1 MAFSDLYKQGASAFA
16 SETVNP
22 RAIGNKA
29 GSGVTQASQS
39 TPSPVPQMQEGQ
51 QEKEEGLSL
60 LETVGDIALAPIRGA
75 FEAFESAANVIPGVD
90 TTLNP
95 LGNSK
100 STVGGFVEGMSQFI
114 VGFIPGLKVAKGVG
128 YLGKAAKGKFIT
140 KFMKGSKT
148 DKHYQSTL
156 ATRKAMA
163 EKDTKTSFGRIV
175 GASAFSDFV
184 AFEGQEARLSDL
196 VQDTRLANPI
206 TEFLQY
212 EGNEGDSEYVGRF
225 KNLMEGAVI
234 EGITGGL
241 LFGFGLG
248 VKGLKA
254 YRDALAKGKTPKEAE
269 KAGADAM
276 NKPDETLDNIKT
288 EEEEPSLGNEI
299 PNDPDDAFTTP
310 QEKLAQEAE
319 EFGIDPRRKDGK
331 LKAVT
336 TLKRAIARAKGE
348 NLPKLKKAK
357 IASDKELSEPMYL
370 DVDNK
375 TYQQTKKD
383 TAARYKEIKPGKI
396 ETGGA
401 RAILS
406 SLLRRTE
413 NAFEMQAIMDDWTLR
428 SDLNKEKIE
437 ISAKKFKELE
447 REIDFVSGDMTG
459 QAKESIEAILRGEDD
474 FGFHEQWLRQNA
486 ASHQVMR
493 EAGEIAVGSAK
504 KWVDAGAKI
513 TDGDAYREFIDS
525 MTLYE
530 LAVDVNA
537 QRARRDSMALLQ
549 RQYLKNKYKN
559 KTIKSLD
566 DKMDDLDYTKFLYE
580 RVGSKDPVKLAR
592 QMAAVGSFDDLANL
606 RRAADLAQ
614 KTSGR
619 RLLDITQEYWINSI
633 LSGPATQVVNVIG
646 NALTGAILSV
656 ERGLGAA
663 FSGNTELLKATFNLT
678 YTIESFKEAVNAAV
692 LSLKNDDPV
701 LISGS
706 KQFNESSG
714 QGDVAI
720 SASNIGKTLPGKPK
734 ISDSSTL
741 GAGINTIGKITRAPS
756 RLLTSFDEFFK
767 NLAYRKEIRTELA
780 MEAYEKI
787 RKGEGSNKSAGELLD
802 VNDEIQSVGRE
813 MDEVAKYVEK
823 NLNSYI
829 TASGRY
835 MSEQGLL
842 LSAKQAAE
850 KAGKTFG
857 KGQEKFIRDY
867 MRKAENKFNKNATI
881 LDKVYARSEKARQR
895 AETAT
900 FTNKIENASIIEPI
914 SRLLTKHPVL
924 KFVVPFLRTPAN
936 ILKFGFDRSPF
947 GLLKNV
953 SKEYRRK
960 YFEGTDIEKADALG
974 QLSMGTLTT
983 AATLLYL
990 NSGSQVITGGGPR
1003 NRQERDALRE
1013 TGWQPYSIKIG
1024 DTYISYQRLDPV
1036 ATMMQ
1041 MAADYRDYLT
1051 YEVKDDD
1058 DRGAFELFTA
1068 MSLVY
1073 AVNLTDKTFLQGVNN
1088 MLNVMRDPEYYGPKL
1103 FKDVSSGL
1111 VPNLIN
1117 QVRNTK
1123 SEIIVKEAKSFSDT
1137 LTKRVPG
1144 LDKKVAPKRNI
1155 LGEEVY
1161 RSNPMILGTGLF
1173 GLVNPFYVS
1182 PDRKDL
1188 VFNEIAKTR
1197 QGYRLPSK
1205 YLFGIRDINLEEV
1218 ESSAGKYD
1226 VYDRLQELTGTVKIS
1241 DKTLRQYLKEV
1252 MSSKEYK
1259 NIPNLSVFETTG
1271 EKSPKI
1277 DIINN
1282 IIRAYR
1288 SKAQEQ
1294 VLQENPELLERYKA
1308 AIEKGN
1314 EAFTTPQT

>member
-39 TPSPVPQMQEGQ
+39 TPSPVPQVQEGQ
-51 QEKEEGLSL
+51 QKKEEGLSL
-60 LETVGDIALAPIRGA
+60 LETVGDIAIAPVRGA
-75 FEAFESAANVIPGVD
+75 FEAFESAFNVIPGVD

-175 GASAFSDFV
+175 GASAFSDFL

-225 KNLMEGAVI
+225 KNVMEGAVI

-288 EEEEPSLGNEI
+288 EEEEPPLGNEI
-299 PNDPDDAFTTP
+299 PNDPDDAFITP

-396 ETGGA
+396 ETGGS

-459 QAKESIEAILRGEDD
+459 QAKDSIETILRGEDD

-549 RQYLKNKYKN
+549 RRYLKNKNKYKN

-646 NALTGAILSV
+646 NALTGAMLSV

-720 SASNIGKTLPGKPK
+720 SASNIGKVLPGKPT

-983 AATLLYL
+983 TATLLYL
-990 NSGSQVITGGGPR
+990 NSGSQAITGGGPR

-1013 TGWQPYSIKIG
+1013 TGWQPYSVKVG
-1024 DTYISYQRLDPV
+1024 DTYYSYQRLDPV

-1117 QVRNTK
+1117 QTRNTQ

-1161 RSNPMILGTGLF
+1161 RANPTGVL

-1197 QGYRLPSK
+1197 QGYKLPSK

>member
-1 MAFSDLYKQGASAFA
+1 MAFSDLYKKGASAFA

-39 TPSPVPQMQEGQ
+39 TPGPVPQMQEGQ
-51 QEKEEGLSL
+51 QETEEGLTL
-60 LETVGDIALAPIRGA
+60 LETVGDVALAPIRGA
-75 FEAFESAANVIPGVD
+75 FEAFESAANVLPGVD
-90 TTLNP
+90 VTLNP
-95 LGNSK
+95 LGDSK

-196 VQDTRLANPI
+196 VQDTRLANPL

-212 EGNEGDSEYVGRF
+212 EGNEGDSEYVGRL

-241 LFGFGLG
+241 LFTFGLG

-288 EEEEPSLGNEI
+288 EEEEPPLGNEI

-357 IASDKELSEPMYL
+357 LFSDKELSEPMYL

-383 TAARYKEIKPGKI
+383 TADAYKKIKPGKI
-396 ETGGA
+396 ETGGV
-401 RAILS
+401 RAVLS

-437 ISAKKFKELE
+437 ISAKKFKEIE

-459 QAKESIEAILRGEDD
+459 QAKDSIEAILKGEDD

-646 NALTGAILSV
+646 NALTGAMLSA

-678 YTIESFKEAVNAAV
+678 YTIESFKEAVNAAL

-720 SASNIGKTLPGKPK
+720 SASNIGKALPGKPT
-734 ISDSSTL
+734 IPDSSTL
-741 GAGINTIGKITRAPS
+741 GTGINNIGKVTRFPS

-900 FTNKIENASIIEPI
+900 FTNKIENASIVEPI

-974 QLSMGTLTT
+974 QLSLGALTT
-983 AATLLYL
+983 ASTLLYL
-990 NSGSQVITGGGPR
+990 NSGSQAITGGGPR

-1013 TGWQPYSIKIG
+1013 TGWQPYSIKLG

-1111 VPNLIN
+1111 VPNVIN

-1197 QGYRLPSK
+1197 QGYKLPPK

-1218 ESSAGKYD
+1218 ESSVGKYD